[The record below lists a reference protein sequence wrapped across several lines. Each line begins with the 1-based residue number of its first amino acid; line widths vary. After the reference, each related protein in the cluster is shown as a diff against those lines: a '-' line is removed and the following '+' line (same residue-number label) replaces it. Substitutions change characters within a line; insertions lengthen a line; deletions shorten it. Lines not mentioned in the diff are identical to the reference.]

1 MKELI
6 PYVGGEKAID
16 RIDQIFSR
24 KMLGSVL
31 VGSTAGKIVEKI
43 IELISNTTFSALIAW
58 IVAFIIAVVLF
69 VWWDEIQSATVDTA
83 GDAKEKVSDTIE

>member
-6 PYVGGEKAID
+6 PYVGNEKTAN
-16 RIDQIFSR
+16 RIDEIFSR

-43 IELISNTTFSALIAW
+43 IELFTGTTITELFGW
-58 IVAFIIAVVLF
+58 IVAFTFAVMLF
-69 VWWDEIQSATVDTA
+69 IWWEEVESTATKTA
-83 GDAKEKVSDTIE
+83 SEAKEKVSDTVE